1 MMLQREHVH
10 LERGQ
15 GRVIF
20 PKTKSSISYM
30 RPLHD
35 YAAEQ
40 ISIWL
45 LRRHDDHPQLFLTQV
60 GKPFVGNA
68 KISGKIWHAFHMARE
83 RCVAELE
90 RRGYTERARVMD
102 KASPNLLRHNF
113 ANNLLQVSG
122 LGTRGIAADG
132 SWTDMGDVRPSKGR
146 G

>member
-1 MMLQREHVH
+1 MYATGSRRRQTMMLQREHVH

-68 KISGKIWHAFHMARE
+68 KISRSE
-83 RCVAELE
+83 E
-90 RRGYTERARVMD
+90 RRVGKECV
-102 KASPNLLRHNF
+102 SPCRYRWPLYH
-113 ANNLLQVSG
+113 
-122 LGTRGIAADG
+122 
-132 SWTDMGDVRPSKGR
+132 
-146 G
+146 